1 MLLRHSDKGYTADE
15 LVQRVHRP
23 AVLQVFGRMNKT
35 IEGVP
40 VEEGA
45 SYVNKY
51 FLLPTD
57 LKPTDTVTLSLDEGE
72 LEEGYYHMS
81 AKVSMQTGQE
91 CGCKSCFKSAHHS
104 APCQPRSA
112 AAAHHCCGSCG

>member
-1 MLLRHSDKGYTADE
+1 MH
-15 LVQRVHRP
+15 
-23 AVLQVFGRMNKT
+23 AVLQIFGRMNKT

-51 FLLPTD
+51 FLLPTNI
-57 LKPTDTVTLSLDEGE
+57 KPTDTVTLSLDEGE

-81 AKVSMQTGQE
+81 AKVKRQSVGACWSLHALCCIAE
-91 CGCKSCFKSAHHS
+91 
-104 APCQPRSA
+104 A
-112 AAAHHCCGSCG
+112 AASARDRLSC